1 MKLSGSLEKNKLADI
16 LREVKRD
23 NLTGVL
29 AVKSQEGF
37 GTIHFLNGIIVKA
50 YSPTFKER
58 MGRRLIE
65 KRLISEKDLRKSL
78 MFQKKEAP
86 NTRLGDILLKQGF
99 ITEDNLKSTLKEIM
113 EDTLY
118 SMFFW
123 DGIYRFEDEQIDD
136 EEVELSVDVDEFLEE
151 IDRSFSNMEIDFLSE
166 EHDEDMPVK
175 SVPTDQANIK
185 DEIIKSIENVANSI
199 SSFSP
204 QELVILV
211 EDEKLMRTIFA
222 DGLMNFGYTVE
233 SYDNPTEALERIN
246 SLELTRVSPV
256 LILDLVMPGIKST
269 VEIYGGLELLSEIN
283 QNLPQIPVIIIT
295 SINDTEIR
303 LKSLFMGASYF
314 LNKPDKSHLS
324 SNLLRTGLDQFVEEL
339 SLCVENL
346 FRNKRIH
353 NEKEQLAFIRE
364 QLISE
369 LLDAKL
375 ELGSAEREIERD
387 IFDLTYLK
395 KTSKEL
401 LRKQS
406 FAFISDTI
414 FNFLKIDHDRGFIAV
429 LKKADMSYYKGFSKK
444 GGDNI
449 EKLNQT
455 SSAFSMGVLELDS
468 FEEVV
473 TKRTF
478 YSGKMSDSDSE
489 KLHKHIGGYLPANC
503 LIIPFVVYDKTVA
516 ILYCDD
522 ESGTVADK
530 NLDQLQILA
539 NAASLAMQITILNEK
554 IARKS

>member
-1 MKLSGSLEKNKLADI
+1 
-16 LREVKRD
+16 
-23 NLTGVL
+23 
-29 AVKSQEGF
+29 
-37 GTIHFLNGIIVKA
+37 
-50 YSPTFKER
+50 
-58 MGRRLIE
+58 
-65 KRLISEKDLRKSL
+65 
-78 MFQKKEAP
+78 
-86 NTRLGDILLKQGF
+86 
-99 ITEDNLKSTLKEIM
+99 
-113 EDTLY
+113 
-118 SMFFW
+118 MFFW
-123 DGIYRFEDEQIDD
+123 DGIYRFEDEKIDED
-136 EEVELSVDVDEFLEE
+136 EVELSVDVDEFLEE
-151 IDRSFSNMEIDFLSE
+151 IDRSFSNMEVDFLSE
-166 EHDEDMPVK
+166 EHDQEKAERAGP
-175 SVPTDQANIK
+175 SDQANIK
-185 DEIIKSIENVANSI
+185 DEIIRSIENVANSI

-211 EDEKLMRTIFA
+211 EDEKLMRTIFS

-233 SYDNPTEALERIN
+233 SYDNPSEALDRIN
-246 SLELTRVSPV
+246 NLELTRVSPV

-269 VEIYGGLELLSEIN
+269 MEIYGGLELLSEIN
-283 QNLPQIPVIIIT
+283 QNFPQIPVIIIT

-406 FAFISDTI
+406 FSFISDTI

-429 LKKADMSYYKGFSKK
+429 LKKGDLSYYKGFSKQTT
-444 GGDNI
+444 DRI
-449 EKLNQT
+449 EKLNET
-455 SSAFSMGVLELDS
+455 PSAFTMGILELDS

-473 TKRTF
+473 TKRSF
-478 YSGKMSDSDSE
+478 FSGELSSADSE
-489 KLHKHIGGYLPANC
+489 KLHDHIGGYQPSHC
-503 LIIPFVVYDKTVA
+503 LIIPFVVYDKAVA

-522 ESGTVADK
+522 ESGSVADK

-554 IARKS
+554 IARKN